1 MVLPAPVWEHLQAGV
16 DLELFAS
23 VERRTDVL
31 VEDYLARPESR
42 GELARQLP
50 FLEERLGKRFHG
62 ELVGLLERGRERE
75 LVALLLERY
84 YDPLYRHS
92 ESRHDYRA
100 RFDATDPAAAAAA
113 IVAWIERHR
122 SARG

>member
-1 MVLPAPVWEHLQAGV
+1 MIAWLAL
-16 DLELFAS
+16 
-23 VERRTDVL
+23 L
-31 VEDYLARPESR
+31 VPLAT
-42 GELARQLP
+42 A
-50 FLEERLGKRFHG
+50 
-62 ELVGLLERGRERE
+62 V
-75 LVALLLERY
+75 LLERY